1 MKISN
6 TDCMPLFL
14 GKATQCL
21 MNWFIV
27 HVWLSTCLSYI
38 ANVTRL
44 GCLTS

>member
-21 MNWFIV
+21 MNWCIDY
-27 HVWLSTCLSYI
+27 VWSFTCLSYI